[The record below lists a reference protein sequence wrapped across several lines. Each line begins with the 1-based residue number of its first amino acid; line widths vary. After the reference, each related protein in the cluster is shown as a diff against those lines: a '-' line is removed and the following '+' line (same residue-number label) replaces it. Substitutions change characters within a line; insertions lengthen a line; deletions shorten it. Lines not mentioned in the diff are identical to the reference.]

1 VAVQITEPSKPSPP
15 TGTHGKTRVN
25 NYILR
30 GVGIDLFHRDV
41 RIQLWKKST
50 FGFMSLFLA
59 RKLVMYRSGLVAL
72 FNAGI
77 TWVILIIAPL
87 GLFSVIVCT
96 VGVFISSLAVGWVCD
111 RSLLQMLE
119 SSYREV
125 MSANRESEN
134 IDAASRHYLDIRQ
147 GEERKQ
153 K

>member
-1 VAVQITEPSKPSPP
+1 
-15 TGTHGKTRVN
+15 
-25 NYILR
+25 
-30 GVGIDLFHRDV
+30 
-41 RIQLWKKST
+41 
-50 FGFMSLFLA
+50 MSLFLA

-96 VGVFISSLAVGWVCD
+96 AAVFISSLAVGWVCD
-111 RSLLQMLE
+111 VWRQAALRLRSLLQMLE

-125 MSANRESEN
+125 MSANRESKN